1 MAYRVERALD
11 TDRDLEAIFDFLVR
25 SYIDFGEQ
33 RGDAFERA
41 GARLADIEA
50 GMAAIG
56 GAPHQGTLRPDLAP
70 KLRSV
75 TKGRAIYYFAVD
87 DDLRRVRFLA
97 VFFGGQDHQR
107 TMLKRLLRR
116 D

>member
-33 RGDAFERA
+33 RANAFERA
-41 GARLADIEA
+41 AARLGDIEA
-50 GMAAIG
+50 GMAGIG
-56 GAPHQGTLRPDLAP
+56 SAPHQGTLRPDLAP
-70 KLRSV
+70 NLRSV
-75 TKGRAIYYFAVD
+75 TKSRAIFYFSVD
-87 DDLRRVRFLA
+87 DDLCRVRILA